1 MKKTTL
7 SKSLSIAAIGT
18 IALMSSQVY
27 ANESG
32 AMEEILVTAN
42 KREQSIMDLAYAISA
57 ISGEE
62 IQDRGAINMMD
73 IQFSVPGLNI
83 QEFTPG
89 VFRLQMRGINAGA
102 GTGLPVVSTY
112 VDEVGITIDQQQRAG
127 AFPMVDLERV
137 EVLRGPQGTLYGES
151 AMAGTIRYITR
162 NPDLSESDGFM
173 EADVYSQSEGDM
185 GYSMNGAVGVPIV
198 PGKVGLR
205 VSGGY
210 NDRAGW
216 IDYPQAGEE
225 DTNGL
230 SNWFVR
236 PKLYAELSDD
246 LTVSVLYQYFDQEM
260 DGDSFAS
267 VDDHLVRGKSVLY
280 PGEEKSHLLNA
291 VIEYEFG
298 DHMLTSSTG
307 YQDREVMFTTTLGG
321 GMFFVTYDESYEQF
335 SQEFRLSSTHSGPI
349 QYVAGVWYRDF
360 DSNVVRGSE
369 PVYGALTRDGDSP
382 TDSKSYAVFGEV
394 TWNATEALELSLG
407 GRYYD
412 DERSTGSVIPVAA
425 DKEAEFDA
433 FSPRFTARYQVTPEA
448 SAYFTA
454 SKGFRSGGFNGTGT
468 TYDPEKIWNYEIGTK
483 AFLLN
488 ETVMLDV
495 AAYYSDYTDRQEQ
508 SAVPMG
514 NGVFIAET
522 QNAGEASG
530 YGLESTISAQLGNG
544 LQLDVS
550 ASWND
555 ITSDIDTLT
564 VSKGERFD
572 FVADFTGSVS
582 LSQRTELDSG
592 MTRHWRL
599 DYQYSKPYSTIVRVA
614 GPTGAVVTYQDW
626 ESENQTFLNARI
638 GLETEQW
645 ELSLYG
651 KNLLNEDAM
660 TFPFAP
666 LVANNEGVY
675 AAPRS
680 VGVTMRKQF

>member
-83 QEFTPG
+83 QEMSPG
-89 VFRLQMRGINAGA
+89 VTRLQMRGIGPGM

-127 AFPMVDLERV
+127 GFPMVDLERV
-137 EVLRGPQGTLYGES
+137 EVLRGPQGTLYGEG

-162 NPDLSESDGFM
+162 NPDLSESDGFV
-173 EADVYSQSEGDM
+173 EADVYAQSEGDM

-225 DTNGL
+225 DANGRTD
-230 SNWFVR
+230 WFVR
-236 PKLYAELSDD
+236 PKLYAEISDD
-246 LTVSVLYQYFDQEM
+246 LTVSVLYQYFDQES
-260 DGDSFAS
+260 DSDTLASGGDA
-267 VDDHLVRGKSVLY
+267 LVSDKNVLY
-280 PGEEKSHLLNA
+280 PGEETSHLLNA
-291 VIEYEFG
+291 IIEYKFG
-298 DHMLTSSTG
+298 DHMITSSTG
-307 YQDREVMFTTTLGG
+307 YQDRDVLFNSALLG
-321 GMFFVTYDESYEQF
+321 YSRWDENFEQF
-335 SQEFRLSSTHSGPI
+335 SQEFRLSSTHAGPV
-349 QYVAGVWYRDF
+349 QYVAGLWYRDF
-360 DSNVVRGSE
+360 DSHIVRSILTADGFDETAQGGRVGDNPVDSE
-369 PVYGALTRDGDSP
+369 
-382 TDSKSYAVFGEV
+382 SYAVFGEV

-412 DERSTGSVIPVAA
+412 DERSHGTVWEG
-425 DKEAEFDA
+425 EFDA
-433 FSPRFTARYQVTPEA
+433 FSPRFTARYQMTPEA

-454 SKGFRSGGFNGTGT
+454 SKGFRSGGLNSNFTA
-468 TYDPEKIWNYEIGTK
+468 YEPEDLWNYEIGTK
-483 AFLLN
+483 ALLLN
-488 ETVMLDV
+488 ETVLVDV
-495 AAYYSDYTDRQEQ
+495 AAYYSDYTDRQV
-508 SAVPMG
+508 SVAAPLVVAG
-514 NGVFIAET
+514 TTYYVTET

-530 YGLESTISAQLGNG
+530 YGLESTISAKLGNG

-550 ASWND
+550 MSYND
-555 ITSDIDTLT
+555 ITADESVGT

-572 FVADFTGSVS
+572 YVADITGAIS
-582 LSQRTELDSG
+582 LSQRTELDDG

-599 DYQYSKPYSTIVRVA
+599 DYQYSNPYALAMRQFNMFSGDLV
-614 GPTGAVVTYQDW
+614 GMSF
-626 ESENQTFLNARI
+626 ESEDQGYLNARI
-638 GLETEQW
+638 GLDTDQW
-645 ELSLYG
+645 QLSLYG
-651 KNLLNEDAM
+651 KNLLNEDTM
-660 TFPFAP
+660 TFFSSDGR
-666 LVANNEGVY
+666 GVY
-675 AAPRS
+675 AVPRS